1 MANHTSDQQ
10 MLSKN
15 SEDVVALEAYLLFAP
30 FFASIWICPVHLFPQ
45 KVMNTTPFIIM
56 EVSPTNLNCISGELP
71 HTSSLATWEEAV
83 EKALISAQ
91 PR

>member
-1 MANHTSDQQ
+1 
-10 MLSKN
+10 
-15 SEDVVALEAYLLFAP
+15 
-30 FFASIWICPVHLFPQ
+30 
-45 KVMNTTPFIIM
+45 MNLPRIFISPEGNEYNTIYNY

>member
-1 MANHTSDQQ
+1 
-10 MLSKN
+10 
-15 SEDVVALEAYLLFAP
+15 
-30 FFASIWICPVHLFPQ
+30 
-45 KVMNTTPFIIM
+45 MNTTPFIIM